1 MQTKLDLITEIAK
14 GSGKCR
20 INNAAYLL
28 DVLNLRECFGM
39 LKPGKAAGIDQVSL
53 EEYGSRLH
61 ENLKDLVGRMKRQA
75 YRPQPV
81 RRTYIPKANGK
92 LRPLGIPSIED
103 KVVQSGIARIL
114 GAIYEA
120 DFLDLSYGF
129 RPHRSCHQA
138 LNRLDK
144 IIMTKPINHIID
156 ADIKGFFD
164 NVSHEWMMKFLG
176 HRISDPNLLRLIW
189 RFLKNGYMEEG
200 KVYDTEQGTP
210 QGGIISPILANVYL
224 HYALD
229 LWMERFVKPMCRG
242 AVEIVRYADDFVIC
256 VQYKDEADK
265 ILGMLKERLSK
276 FNLELAEDKT
286 RIISFGRY
294 SVVNAKAKG
303 ERAPTFNFLGFT
315 HYAGKSKKGNFL
327 LGRKTDRKKMSGKL
341 EEMNQWLKE
350 IRNKEPLK
358 DWWKTLKSKLSGHF
372 RYYGVS
378 GNSQS
383 IRVYYSL
390 VVRMVFK
397 WVNRRSHKKS
407 FSWKAFREYLNRFAL
422 PQPVMYHDFYT
433 LYGK

>member
-1 MQTKLDLITEIAK
+1 MQTKLNLITEIAK
-14 GSGKCR
+14 RSGTCR
-20 INNAAYLL
+20 IDNVAYLL

-53 EEYGSRLH
+53 EEYGNNLH

-75 YRPQPV
+75 YHPQPV
-81 RRTYIPKANGK
+81 RRTYIPKSNGK
-92 LRPLGIPSIED
+92 LRPLGIPSIQD

-114 GAIYEA
+114 GSIYEV
-120 DFLDLSYGF
+120 DFLDFSYGF
-129 RPHRSCHQA
+129 RPNRSCHQA

-164 NVSHEWMMKFLG
+164 NVNHEWMMKFLG
-176 HRISDPNLLRLIW
+176 YRISDPNLLRLIG

-200 KVYDTEQGTP
+200 KLYETDQGTP
-210 QGGIISPILANVYL
+210 QGGIISPILANIYL

-265 ILGMLKERLSK
+265 ILEMLKDRLSK

-286 RIISFGRY
+286 RIIGFGRF
-294 SVVNAKAKG
+294 SVANAKSKG
-303 ERAPTFNFLGFT
+303 ERPETFNFLGFT

-327 LGRKTDRKKMSGKL
+327 LGRKTDRKKMAAKL
-341 EEMNQWLKE
+341 NEMSQWLKK
-350 IRNKEPLK
+350 IRNKELLK

-383 IRVYYSL
+383 LRIYHSL
-390 VVRMVFK
+390 VIRMVFK
-397 WVNRRSHKKS
+397 WINRRSHKQS
-407 FSWKAFREYLNRFAL
+407 FTWEGFREYLVRFAL
-422 PQPVMYHDFYT
+422 PQPVMHHNFYT